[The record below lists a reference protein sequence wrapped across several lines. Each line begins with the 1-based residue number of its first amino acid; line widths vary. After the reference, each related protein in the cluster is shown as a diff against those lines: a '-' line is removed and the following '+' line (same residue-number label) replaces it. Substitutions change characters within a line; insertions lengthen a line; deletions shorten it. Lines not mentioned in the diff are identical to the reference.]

1 MWGLKTLFFSSLEM
15 DYEKMNESLH
25 CHVSILPNFSVQKE
39 QILHWKIE
47 TLGFLHYGNTETH
60 G

>member
-1 MWGLKTLFFSSLEM
+1 MWSLKTLFFSSLEM

-47 TLGFLHYGNTETH
+47 TLGFLHYGNT
-60 G
+60 